1 MHIVFQAAMIRS
13 SEDSNLAKVDL
24 ETKLRIWFNEFD
36 TDSFDVVTHCKK
48 LEDLLNDETA
58 TKTEA
63 DANQDLKKY
72 SKPHRFVKTLGDRQF
87 QRPDNSVLNLCDIF
101 EVCKVDYG
109 QVKVDASC
117 QIENAYFCKM
127 VELLIKT
134 KHYDVNDKIWD
145 GTGLNTPL
153 SLACIINEE
162 SPNVKCIEMLLEN
175 GADINIKTGMTG
187 NTILHKFLM
196 ITKTDDKTCLEV
208 IKLFIKYGYNINT
221 VSSIGHTLLHTCVQ
235 CPYRIDLIEPLVE
248 LGVDITLKEAHG
260 REPFHVHVREDI
272 DFWQEVDV
280 WQELLHFGLDVN
292 QRDYNSCTL
301 LMLLVFLGSDVD
313 KLSHILREGC
323 DINAV
328 DKCGRTALHYVFI
341 GEIEYMHY
349 KYINVLIDA
358 GVDYLIKDKFHKTAF
373 QYIAYIPQE
382 QQVECLCYIFNQYGQ
397 LFSQL
402 DLKLRLNENVFLS
415 KYDTATKQLT
425 ERLSNRNFDSSN
437 SFFSEALDMLTE
449 ENVSDILYT
458 KGIGAIE
465 NVPGFQLVQIQIDL
479 VMERLAT
486 QLSKDTELNF
496 KAQRSGSV
504 SEKCKVGLP
513 DEFDYLFIIDGM
525 EKYFSIQP
533 TQTLG
538 FASVQKKKKVEN
550 FPEEFFYLVNEC
562 DFMVSINF
570 LHYFSQKV
578 FEVLQRTNIWEGTE
592 LYCWKLNDGN
602 EIGENTPKANFL
614 LECRYYLPSFKDID
628 ISIDVVA
635 ALPIPHD
642 KLEIFLVNYSEL
654 DSPKLFVLPTKSE
667 GWELDSLH
675 KLRVSTSCVETDV
688 ISSLPKYLRNA
699 FMLLKILKEHG
710 KRKEFFIPCH
720 KYLTT
725 YQLKTVLLHTCSKI
739 LELNRSLEQNSDEIK
754 PIFEAASIMIQQYSK
769 FEEDK
774 NMPSYFFK
782 KNLLEYL

>member
-1 MHIVFQAAMIRS
+1 M
-13 SEDSNLAKVDL
+13 DL
-24 ETKLRIWFNEFD
+24 ETKLRRWFHEFD
-36 TDSFDVVTHCKK
+36 TDPFDVVTHCKK
-48 LEDLLNDETA
+48 LEDLLNDEAA
-58 TKTEA
+58 TKTVFQEA
-63 DANQDLKKY
+63 AADQDLKKY

-87 QRPDNSVLNLCDIF
+87 QQPDNSVLNLCDIF
-101 EVCKVDYG
+101 EVCKVNYG
-109 QVKVDASC
+109 QVKVVVTC
-117 QIENAYFCKM
+117 EIENAYFCKM

-134 KHYDVNDKIWD
+134 KHYDVNDKMWD
-145 GTGLNTPL
+145 DTLLNTPL
-153 SLACIINEE
+153 YLACIINEE
-162 SPNVKCIEMLLEN
+162 SPNIKCIEMLLEN
-175 GADINIKTGMTG
+175 GADTNIKIGMTG
-187 NTILHKFLM
+187 KTILHNFLM

-208 IKLFIKYGYNINT
+208 IELFIKYGYNINT

-248 LGVDITLKEAHG
+248 LGIDITLKEAHG
-260 REPFHVHVREDI
+260 REAFHVHVHDDI

-292 QRDYNSCTL
+292 QRDYNGCTL
-301 LMLLVFLGSDVD
+301 LMLLVFFGANMD
-313 KLSHILREGC
+313 KISYILREGC
-323 DINAV
+323 DVNGV
-328 DKCGRTALHYVFI
+328 DKCGRTALHYVFT

-373 QYIAYIPQE
+373 QYIAYISQE

-402 DLKLRLNENVFLS
+402 DLRLRLNENVFLP
-415 KYDTATKQLT
+415 KYNMITKQLT
-425 ERLSNRNFDSSN
+425 DRLMNRNFDSSY

-449 ENVSDILYT
+449 ENISDILYT

-465 NVPGFQLVQIQIDL
+465 NVPGFQLVQSQVDL
-479 VMERLAT
+479 VMERLAV
-486 QLSKDTELNF
+486 QLSKNTELNF

-513 DEFDYLFIIDGM
+513 DEFDYLFIIEGM
-525 EKYFSIQP
+525 EKYFNIQP

-538 FASVQKKKKVEN
+538 YASAQKKIVEN
-550 FPEEFFYLVNEC
+550 FPEEFFYFVNEC

-578 FEVLQRTNIWEGTE
+578 FEVLQKTNIWEGTE
-592 LYCWKLNDGN
+592 LYCWKLQDGN
-602 EIGENTPKANFL
+602 EIGEHAPKANVL
-614 LECRYYLPSFKDID
+614 LECRYYLPNFKDID

-642 KLEIFLVNYSEL
+642 KLEIFLVSYREL

-667 GWELDSLH
+667 GWEFDSLH
-675 KLRVSTSCVETDV
+675 KLRVSTSFVETD
-688 ISSLPKYLRNA
+688 IIISLPKYLRNA

-710 KRKEFFIPCH
+710 KKKEFFIPYH
-720 KYLTT
+720 MHLTT
-725 YQLKTVLLHTCSKI
+725 YQLKTVLLYTCSKI
-739 LELNRSLEQNSDEIK
+739 LEANRSLEQNSDEIK
-754 PIFEAASIMIQQYSK
+754 PVFEAASIMIQQYSIFK
-769 FEEDK
+769 KDE

-782 KNLLEYL
+782 KNLLE